1 MASSTGGQAFLLPPV
16 IHNQEGEV
24 RRAGFEF
31 EFSGLNLEAAARL
44 VQRVFGG
51 RDVPESTFARRVAD
65 TPYGDVTVEIDSTFL
80 KQKHYER
87 PLRSLGLDLDKLD
100 TQPLENLLIGVASN
114 MVPFEIGLPPI
125 PITELEPLEE
135 LRRLLYEHRAEGTRA
150 SLLYMFGLHINPES
164 PATGRRDA
172 VELSASFILLYPW
185 LEERIQVDITRRL
198 GPYINSFPPEYARIV
213 LAEDYPA
220 TPDRLI
226 DDYVRFNP
234 TRNRPLDMLPILA
247 CLDRERTLAA
257 VEDPHLTKP
266 RPAFHYRMP
275 NSLIDEPDWRVARE
289 WNTWVIVERLA
300 NEPEQIDR
308 LARECLSGGAIG
320 RTRSGS
326 SCRTSSVE
334 MARWRRRAG
343 VTWCRASHPFADS
356 IVDSNK

>member
-1 MASSTGGQAFLLPPV
+1 MASPTGEQAFLLPPI
-16 IHNQEGEV
+16 IHNDKGEV
-24 RRAGFEF
+24 RKAGFEF
-31 EFSGLNLEAAARL
+31 EFSGLSLETTAQL

-51 RDVPESTFARRVAD
+51 RDVPESTFARRVVD
-65 TPYGDVTVEIDSTFL
+65 TRHGNVTVEIDSTFL

-87 PLRSLGLDLDKLD
+87 PLRSLGLDLDRLD
-100 TQPLENLLIGVASN
+100 TQALENLLIGVASN

-164 PATGRRDA
+164 PRIDA
-172 VELSASFILLYPW
+172 ETLLNYLRAFVLLYPW

-198 GPYINSFPPEYARIV
+198 GPYINSFGSEYVRTI

-220 TPDRLI
+220 TADCLI
-226 DDYVRFNP
+226 EDYVRLNP

-257 VEDPHLTKP
+257 VEDPHLTRP

-300 NEPEQIDR
+300 NDPHEIER
-308 LARECLSGGAIG
+308 LSRECLSAGNKWPDVLRESWQEHLNHVGKAA
-320 RTRSGS
+320 
-326 SCRTSSVE
+326 TSAQSDAASDPTE
-334 MARWRRRAG
+334 MREIAR
-343 VTWCRASHPFADS
+343 
-356 IVDSNK
+356 

>member
-1 MASSTGGQAFLLPPV
+1 MASSNGGLGFLLPPV
-16 IHNQEGEV
+16 IHNQDGEV
-24 RRAGFEF
+24 RKAGFEF
-31 EFSGLNLEAAARL
+31 EFSGLNLETAAEL
-44 VQRVFGG
+44 VRQVFGG
-51 RDVPESTFARRVAD
+51 RDVPESTFVRRVVD

-87 PLRSLGLDLDKLD
+87 PLRSLGLDLDRLD

-125 PITELEPLEE
+125 PVNELEPLEE
-135 LRRLLYEHRAEGTRA
+135 LRQLLHEHRAEGTRA

-164 PATGRRDA
+164 PRVDA
-172 VELSASFILLYPW
+172 PTLLNYLRSFVLLYPW
-185 LEERIQVDITRRL
+185 LEERIQVDISRRL
-198 GPYINSFPPEYARIV
+198 GPYINSFPQEYTRLI

-234 TRNRPLDMLPILA
+234 TRNRPLDMLPVFA
-247 CLDRERTLAA
+247 CLDRERTLSAI
-257 VEDPHLTKP
+257 EDPHLTRP

-300 NEPEQIDR
+300 NDAERMDR
-308 LARECLSGGAIG
+308 LAREYLSARTKWPAALREFVSDYHG
-320 RTRSGS
+320 RNG
-326 SCRTSSVE
+326 E
-334 MARWRRRAG
+334 MAARVR
-343 VTWCRASHPFADS
+343 V
-356 IVDSNK
+356 

>member
-1 MASSTGGQAFLLPPV
+1 MASSNGGQAFLLPPV
-16 IHNQEGEV
+16 IHNRAGEV

-31 EFSGLNLEAAARL
+31 EFSGLNLEMAAGL

-51 RDVPESTFARRVAD
+51 CDVPESTFARRVVD

-87 PLRSLGLDLDKLD
+87 PLRSMGLDLDRLD

-125 PITELEPLEE
+125 PVTELEPLEE
-135 LRRLLYEHRAEGTRA
+135 LRRLLHEHRAEGTRA

-164 PATGRRDA
+164 PRVDA
-172 VELSASFILLYPW
+172 PTLLNHLRSFILLYPW
-185 LEERIQVDITRRL
+185 LEEQIQVDITRRL
-198 GPYINSFPPEYARIV
+198 GPYINSFPPEYARLI

-220 TPDRLI
+220 MSGRLI
-226 DDYVRFNP
+226 ADYVRFNP

-247 CLDRERTLAA
+247 CLDRERTLSAI
-257 VEDPHLTKP
+257 EDPHLTRP

-300 NEPEQIDR
+300 NDTEQLDC
-308 LARECLSGGAIG
+308 LAREYLTTGTKWPAVLREFIQDYQG
-320 RTRSGS
+320 RNGEIPAQVR
-326 SCRTSSVE
+326 V
-334 MARWRRRAG
+334 
-343 VTWCRASHPFADS
+343 
-356 IVDSNK
+356 